1 MMEQRVKKI
10 MNITFMN
17 LLNKNNN
24 NNNYKGKG
32 KAEKEK
38 NKKLVLLIITIKS
51 VNMKFLLKPICLV
64 LFVEC
69 QDMINYEIKKRD

>member
-1 MMEQRVKKI
+1 MSNTFINHKPSSTTKNNDGTESLKI

-38 NKKLVLLIITIKS
+38 NKK
-51 VNMKFLLKPICLV
+51 
-64 LFVEC
+64 
-69 QDMINYEIKKRD
+69 